1 MNSEKFS
8 NFLTDLVEYTKKIKF
23 EATGKLKNKDNFL
36 NSEKYSGIK
45 QKINDFHSKKSEIS
59 NVSFENLKKLEIY
72 WKLNHSYQSTSNEN
86 TKQRKK
92 NIPTIRT
99 NSRENYIGKLK
110 KELKKSEIFS
120 IPARVKKNNTKNDD
134 YQGDFEKNL
143 KKLREIIK
151 DPLIYGL

>member
-1 MNSEKFS
+1 MRFSNQKNNSLSLPPKHNNSFSNPKTSKIDTSLLTKIYPGNVSKSITDSNKKHRKIMNSEKFS

-72 WKLNHSYQSTSNEN
+72 
-86 TKQRKK
+86 
-92 NIPTIRT
+92 
-99 NSRENYIGKLK
+99 
-110 KELKKSEIFS
+110 
-120 IPARVKKNNTKNDD
+120 
-134 YQGDFEKNL
+134 
-143 KKLREIIK
+143 
-151 DPLIYGL
+151 